1 MAVVNPALGTIL
13 KATIGSSLTA
23 LAQVLSIDGP
33 SMEQGTRET
42 THLGTVSW
50 KTFAGTISDGGEI
63 SATILFDPADSTHAA
78 MITAITTTV
87 AFVWNLIFADT
98 GAGTF
103 SFSGILTKFAT
114 TGMEVEANLEAQ
126 ITIKITGAVTF
137 TP

>member
-1 MAVVNPALGTIL
+1 
-13 KATIGSSLTA
+13 
-23 LAQVLSIDGP
+23 
-33 SMEQGTRET
+33 
-42 THLGTVSW
+42 
-50 KTFAGTISDGGEI
+50 
-63 SATILFDPADSTHAA
+63 